1 MNPLDKPDE
10 SREEKGGNEMNPAL
24 RNIVSDLLSE
34 RSAQLTQEKKRS
46 IVSAIMLLIR
56 GDGPLASRHVNQD
69 YGNWNFCDGAL
80 DVCDSI
86 GLTRFVAAASA
97 WLKIPYES
105 VSADFNSPERGS
117 TQLSRNFK
125 EHSLTLKLDPA
136 RREDSNSAKA
146 FAVLSLC
153 GCALPSG
160 FSSEKAMNIPG
171 EILDETCAVC
181 CGFAGLM
188 LNATRLVRTERG
200 FSLTQYSKFPPVR
213 IAWTYCMVALMRGN
227 GKVVPPDGLTDLMS
241 DLFAEVMPIARED
254 YRAMFGGPEKRPV
267 RTEGVQGGTFHR
279 HPIPQLPIAKNVIG
293 VVLGVILLLGMV
305 VLSVWLSHPTWKCT
319 DGEVF
324 ARKVQDGTRVTR
336 RGASRT
342 ETPIERHTREYRYW
356 VNGKR
361 YLGTS
366 VSTLTKKE
374 AVSAGLLGHPS
385 KRGEPVKVKVYYDSS
400 CPENSELRDMDTVK
414 MWPFVLWALMAL
426 GIIVSNAMAIFKKR
440 GKWMA
445 DRGVPV
451 NEETRSREMV
461 IMKIAGDT
469 VASQLRDLSLKDKE
483 DIIAAIK
490 ALEWGDGPLVSVRQR
505 HRTTGRWDFPAM
517 GIEVVDQM
525 GLKRF
530 ATAVVK
536 WLNLPFEKVN
546 ADFDSSEKGST
557 KVSCNYQEH
566 SLALSLSNSSVGERM
581 GAQAFAVSALCDVS
595 VSSCRDWQPPS
606 RVPHK
611 VLAEVA
617 AVSQGFTAVLLN
629 SAKLSKTGNGFSL
642 QMYGKFPVARIAWI
656 YCMVSMGRGEVHPQ
670 IPKGLS
676 EFATAVFT
684 VVKVE
689 AQKEFGRLW

>member
-10 SREEKGGNEMNPAL
+10 NREEKGGNEMNPAL

-69 YGNWNFCDGAL
+69 YGNWNFCDGGL

-254 YRAMFGGPEKRPV
+254 YRAMFGGPEKRPD

-305 VLSVWLSHPTWKCT
+305 VLSVWLSHPTWRCT

-324 ARKVQDGTRVTR
+324 
-336 RGASRT
+336 
-342 ETPIERHTREYRYW
+342 
-356 VNGKR
+356 
-361 YLGTS
+361 
-366 VSTLTKKE
+366 
-374 AVSAGLLGHPS
+374 
-385 KRGEPVKVKVYYDSS
+385 
-400 CPENSELRDMDTVK
+400 
-414 MWPFVLWALMAL
+414 MWPFVLWVLIAL
-426 GIIVSNAMAIFKKR
+426 GIIVSNAMVIFKKR
-440 GKWMA
+440 GKRMA
-445 DRGVPV
+445 DRGVSV
-451 NEETRSREMV
+451 NENTRSREMV
-461 IMKIAGDT
+461 IMRIAGDT
-469 VASQLRDLSLKDKE
+469 VTSQLRDLSLRDKE
-483 DIIAAIK
+483 DIVAAIK

-505 HRTTGRWDFPAM
+505 HRTTGRWDFPAI

-557 KVSCNYQEH
+557 QVSCNYQEH
-566 SLALSLSNSSVGERM
+566 SLTLSLSNSSAGERM
-581 GAQAFAVSALCDVS
+581 GAKAFAVSALCGVS
-595 VSSCRDWQPPS
+595 VSYHRDWQPPS
-606 RVPHK
+606 QVPHK
-611 VLAEVA
+611 ILVEVA
-617 AVSQGFTAVLLN
+617 AVSHGFTTVLLN